1 MNIHENRCGATE
13 YKGISGR
20 DKGIRGH
27 NNFIAGLEIERENYD
42 VLERLRIWA
51 AGHDRIQQLYYVT
64 GAVDMVA
71 VILARDVAD
80 YDDFTARLMHENP
93 LIRRITTNV
102 VLRPLKTG
110 VYVPPGEP
118 VTVEAGV
125 PGPEPRTGSRRDPF
139 VRSGT
144 AGAATAALCLSL
156 RPRPHDRGQGS
167 LPRAQRS
174 RNARLK

>member
-1 MNIHENRCGATE
+1 MDDFDRRILAIVQRDCTRKAETIAEDIGLSASAVQRRLRALRLSGA
-13 YKGISGR
+13 
-20 DKGIRGH
+20 IRAEVAVVDPAAVGQAMT
-27 NNFIAGLEIERENYD
+27 FIAGLEIERENYD

-80 YDDFTARLMHENP
+80 YDDFTAKLMHDNP

-110 VYVPPGEP
+110 VFVP
-118 VTVEAGV
+118 TEA
-125 PGPEPRTGSRRDPF
+125 E
-139 VRSGT
+139 
-144 AGAATAALCLSL
+144 
-156 RPRPHDRGQGS
+156 
-167 LPRAQRS
+167 
-174 RNARLK
+174 